1 MEAYIKSKTE
11 HKSSF
16 GLSSMALHILAMLLM
31 LSDHF
36 WGTVIHGNEW

>member
-1 MEAYIKSKTE
+1 METYIKSKTE

-16 GLSSMALHILAMLLM
+16 GLNSMALHILAMLLM
-31 LSDHF
+31 LSDHL